1 MYIISQLMKNSMIT
15 LTEQF
20 VVATYETQ
28 DFKTVED
35 EFTIFLVDGELEA
48 IFDSSDYDVSDLELT
63 EIVEVIQHH
72 DREMLRSNVEHFIHN
87 SLSL

>member
-1 MYIISQLMKNSMIT
+1 MTKIYHTPMVT

-20 VVATYETQ
+20 VTATYETQ
-28 DFKTVED
+28 DYKTVED

-63 EIVEVIQHH
+63 EIVDVMQHH
-72 DREMLRSNVEHFIHN
+72 DRDMPASDVQDFIHT
-87 SLSL
+87 SLDL